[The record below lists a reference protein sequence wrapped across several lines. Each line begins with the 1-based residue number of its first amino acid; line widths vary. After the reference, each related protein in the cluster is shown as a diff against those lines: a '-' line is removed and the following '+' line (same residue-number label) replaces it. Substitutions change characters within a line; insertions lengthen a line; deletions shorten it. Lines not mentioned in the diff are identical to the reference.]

1 MSGVSAS
8 PPNFPQSLH
17 VHELQQA
24 AQHVSE
30 RIEPKSTANQSLS
43 RLALLSLIEK
53 LSWQARI
60 GLTAIAAAMIIMAG
74 CGVLLIDTAPAGFA
88 LRLLLWAI
96 LGITTGTHCASHL
109 WRFRRG
115 TAFAAK
121 PFSWRAGYT
130 ARLSVFSTAIGSGGL
145 MLTPTGLAPTTSVF
159 ILTALGV
166 TGLIGAGLH
175 AAHRA
180 AALALALPI
189 LISAF
194 IAAAFRFDLMAG
206 GNLTGLLAALAG
218 SVIVLILIDW
228 HSARAAAIAALR
240 WPRRIT
246 PMLSNAEKARRRA
259 YNPYKMQKEL
269 KEHLDTKAKIANSQ

>member
-8 PPNFPQSLH
+8 PQNLH

-24 AQHVSE
+24 ARHVSE
-30 RIEPKSTANQSLS
+30 RIEPKSTATQSLS

-60 GLTAIAAAMIIMAG
+60 GLTAIAAALIIMAG
-74 CGVLLIDTAPAGFA
+74 CGVLLIDTAPAGFG

-96 LGITTGTHCASHL
+96 LVIMTGSVCAGHL

-115 TAFAAK
+115 SAFAAK

-130 ARLSVFSTAIGSGGL
+130 ARLSVFSASIGAGGL
-145 MLTPTGLAPTTSVF
+145 LLTPTGLSPTLSVF
-159 ILTALGV
+159 ILTALGI
-166 TGLIGAGLH
+166 TGLVGAGLH

-189 LISAF
+189 LISVF

-206 GNLTGLLAALAG
+206 GNLTGLLSALAG
-218 SVIVLILIDW
+218 SVIVLIVIGW
-228 HSARAAAIAALR
+228 RSTKSATIAALR

-246 PMLSNAEKARRRA
+246 PMLSAAEKARRRA
-259 YNPYKMQKEL
+259 YNPYKMQKVL
-269 KEHLDTKAKIANSQ
+269 KEHLDTKAKMANSQ